1 MNDGWIKFHRKT
13 LNSPL
18 WQYAV
23 SAKMPH
29 LISFFCQL
37 LLMVN
42 YEEKKWYDGKQ
53 ENYIPAGSLIASL
66 QNLADDTG
74 LTVRQ
79 VRIAL
84 QHYESMG
91 MMTRKTT
98 NKWTQVWIVNW
109 AKYQIS
115 VNTNDKQDDKPMTN
129 ERQTNDKPM
138 TTTKEYKN
146 IRNKEEDIGFDEKPS
161 NHQEVGQI
169 VDKSRKDIKYPKAII
184 DDIVNYYVQK
194 KSIAPQ
200 GNEWLPIQQTV
211 KTMLMNGRTPEDIK
225 ECISWISTHWPSWD
239 IRTVMVKMPEFLAGT
254 LDKEKNKINPI
265 LTSPI
270 FLRYKQI
277 YHEDNDSAVRAK
289 MSLLPQLESA
299 FPLWKYGEQWKE
311 AKQQLTE
318 EIIVSIPP
326 SSALNDMRQTLVKK
340 FSYG

>member
-115 VNTNDKQDDKPMTN
+115 VNTNDKQDDKPIKRVVKF
-129 ERQTNDKPM
+129 E
-138 TTTKEYKN
+138 
-146 IRNKEEDIGFDEKPS
+146 NK
-161 NHQEVGQI
+161 
-169 VDKSRKDIKYPKAII
+169 RKK
-184 DDIVNYYVQK
+184 QK
-194 KSIAPQ
+194 KGSQ
-200 GNEWLPIQQTV
+200 NVLFFFF
-211 KTMLMNGRTPEDIK
+211 
-225 ECISWISTHWPSWD
+225 SS
-239 IRTVMVKMPEFLAGT
+239 
-254 LDKEKNKINPI
+254 
-265 LTSPI
+265 
-270 FLRYKQI
+270 
-277 YHEDNDSAVRAK
+277 YHN
-289 MSLLPQLESA
+289 
-299 FPLWKYGEQWKE
+299 FPPL
-311 AKQQLTE
+311 
-318 EIIVSIPP
+318 
-326 SSALNDMRQTLVKK
+326 
-340 FSYG
+340 FSV